1 MVEELKKEIINE
13 LIPLI
18 PKAVSE
24 IDKPH
29 NDKVCFIALYRDDY
43 DPLVSL
49 IQLGLVKYRQECFE
63 SSGFSFNSGEQPAK
77 YQSDLT
83 DEKLKEKE
91 KLLISMLNPDDYYGE
106 WWKQTEQIM
115 FEVSMRLN
123 EYEWNEMLDITDD
136 FIVFVDWE
144 AWEGDLSVS
153 VPKGKIENL
162 IKKGLYD
169 EKFIKKRDD

>member
-1 MVEELKKEIINE
+1 MGEELKQEIINE
-13 LIPLI
+13 LIHLI
-18 PKAVSE
+18 PKAVAE
-24 IDKPH
+24 IEKP
-29 NDKVCFIALYRDDY
+29 DDEKICFIALYRDDY

-63 SSGFSFNSGEQPAK
+63 SSGFCFNSGEQPAK
-77 YQSDLT
+77 YQNELT

-91 KLLISMLNPDDYYGE
+91 KGFISMFNPDDYYGE

-123 EYEWNEMLDITDD
+123 EYEWNEILDITDD

-144 AWEGDLSVS
+144 AWEGDLSGS
-153 VPKGKIENL
+153 VPKEKIDNL

-169 EKFIKKRDD
+169 EKFIKKKDD